1 MFCKKKK
8 KTISTNVFLSIRIIF
23 SSNNYSFTLK
33 GLILKSYNIA
43 RMIVIYSSS
52 SSSNSI
58 ILKLISPIL
67 HARNIFN
74 ISIMEFMIYY

>member
-43 RMIVIYSSS
+43 RMIKSYIC
-52 SSSNSI
+52 NS
-58 ILKLISPIL
+58 
-67 HARNIFN
+67 
-74 ISIMEFMIYY
+74 